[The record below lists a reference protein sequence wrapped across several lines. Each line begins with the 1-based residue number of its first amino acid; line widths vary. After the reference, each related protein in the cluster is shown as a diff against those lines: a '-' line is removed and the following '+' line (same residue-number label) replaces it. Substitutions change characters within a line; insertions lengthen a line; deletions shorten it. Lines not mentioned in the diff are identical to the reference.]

1 MEHWALEHNLG
12 HISVWIV
19 VRNNYLKP
27 ASTIKYN
34 VQFSQES
41 ISELA
46 VSFNES
52 IPKHSFLIRPL
63 SYEQHPVPEE
73 RGVGR
78 GNAVNAGE
86 LLLEQQIV
94 LRHQGVLQ
102 EVGAV
107 AVLTLHT
114 LHYSTAAVSPGTNLV
129 CGCLLV
135 YHLGCQLELGV
146 HVGDGGEQLGH
157 GVLGA
162 GAGGGGQQAGDGV
175 GHGGYWVT
183 GSCCRWSETGEQY
196 QAQDKSLML
205 DSRSVNTSC
214 CVSFFLFF
222 LSILYGFKL

>member
-114 LHYSTAAVSPGTNLV
+114 LHYSTALLQCPQVPTLCVAV
-129 CGCLLV
+129 
-135 YHLGCQLELGV
+135 
-146 HVGDGGEQLGH
+146 
-157 GVLGA
+157 
-162 GAGGGGQQAGDGV
+162 
-175 GHGGYWVT
+175 
-183 GSCCRWSETGEQY
+183 
-196 QAQDKSLML
+196 
-205 DSRSVNTSC
+205 
-214 CVSFFLFF
+214 F
-222 LSILYGFKL
+222 LSIILAASCSWVSMSGTEGSSLAMVSWAPALEVAGSRREMGLDMAATGSLGHAAAGLKQGNNIKLRTSH